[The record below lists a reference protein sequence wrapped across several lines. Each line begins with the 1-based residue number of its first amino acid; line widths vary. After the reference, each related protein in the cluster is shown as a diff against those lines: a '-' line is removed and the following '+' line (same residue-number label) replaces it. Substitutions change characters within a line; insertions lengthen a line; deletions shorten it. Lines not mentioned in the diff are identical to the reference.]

1 MIIQCKCKKY
11 KFKIPKDEIIVSGHN
26 VKCEICN
33 QEWSLKLDTIELKN
47 RKLDI
52 LQNINPSKLNIGN
65 KMCFVTLENPSV
77 MGWNPQVR
85 TFVYELVTNEERKF
99 AAQLLM
105 DREVKRAVRKF
116 GRKKVKASFSDNYVQ
131 LNLDLYNMPLD
142 FGGAIEA

>member
-1 MIIQCKCKKY
+1 MNS
-11 KFKIPKDEIIVSGHN
+11 EIITSQDWNGAYG
-26 VKCEICN
+26 
-33 QEWSLKLDTIELKN
+33 
-47 RKLDI
+47 I
-52 LQNINPSKLNIGN
+52 LLSQIGETDCGTLHDGVAAPTHSPLFNTFWAPKELNIGN